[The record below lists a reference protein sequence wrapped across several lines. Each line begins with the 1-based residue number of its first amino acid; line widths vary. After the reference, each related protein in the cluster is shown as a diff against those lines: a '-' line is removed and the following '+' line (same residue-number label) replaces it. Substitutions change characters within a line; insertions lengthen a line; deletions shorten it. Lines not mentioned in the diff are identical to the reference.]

1 MLNKKPN
8 WQSAGRQYRVNEQIR
23 SAQVDVIDE
32 DGTRLGILPTRQAI
46 DLAYEKNIDLVEV
59 SPLSDTPVCKIMDY
73 GKFLYQQRRSQQKN
87 KVLDTKGVRLTF
99 KMGQHD
105 LDIRKAQAE
114 KFLSKGH
121 KVRVELRLRG
131 REKAFRN
138 QAKELITNFI
148 NQLSTGYKADKS
160 IEIMGP
166 TLSILIYKK

>member
-1 MLNKKPN
+1 
-8 WQSAGRQYRVNEQIR
+8 
-23 SAQVDVIDE
+23 
-32 DGTRLGILPTRQAI
+32 
-46 DLAYEKNIDLVEV
+46 
-59 SPLSDTPVCKIMDY
+59 MDY

>member
-1 MLNKKPN
+1 M
-8 WQSAGRQYRVNEQIR
+8 
-23 SAQVDVIDE
+23 
-32 DGTRLGILPTRQAI
+32 PTRQAI

-87 KVLDTKGVRLTF
+87 KVLDTKGIRLSF
-99 KMGQHD
+99 KIAPHD
-105 LDIRKAQAE
+105 LEIRIKQAE

-138 QAKELITNFI
+138 QAKDIIQNFL
-148 NQLSTGYKADKS
+148 NHLSTGYKADKN
-160 IEIMGP
+160 IEVLGP